1 MYWIKKR
8 YSGYLVPF
16 ILLLVLVSCQSVRER
31 KNEVGKPNILFAIA
45 DDQSYPHTGVY
56 GFRGISTPG
65 FDRVASNGVLFT
77 NAFVAAPQCS
87 PSRAAILTGK
97 NIWEIE
103 EAGTHG
109 SSFPKKF
116 EVFTDLLESAGY
128 ELGFTG
134 KPWGPG
140 NYEIE
145 GWIRNPV
152 GPEYNEKVLEAIP
165 ATGINPR
172 DYAGNFA
179 SFLSKKPSDKPFF
192 FWYGGHEPHRGYEAG
207 SGAKAGKSFEDIQLP
222 AFLPDDSVT
231 RNDVLDYALEI
242 EYFDSH
248 LHKILNLLKEKGE
261 LSNTLVVVTA
271 DNGMP
276 FPYAKANLQEYGT
289 HVPLAISW
297 PDGIKTTKKTDELVS
312 MIDLAP
318 TFLEIAGLPP
328 VAEMT
333 GKSMTSILFSRQ
345 PDTPHRDFVLTGR
358 ERHTHAR
365 PDNLG
370 YPARAIRTKN
380 YLFIKNYKPD
390 RWPVGDPVP
399 ENKANDLRSNTEGYK
414 RLYPGYHDIDGSPSK
429 KFMMDNKD
437 EEMVKQFFRN
447 AFLKRPAEQLYDI
460 SVDPEC
466 TNDLSGNPEYAQ
478 VKKELRNKLDGALR
492 KQGDPRMHGS
502 EIFDSY
508 PRYSPMRNFEGF
520 NSRGAYNPDYSD

>member
-1 MYWIKKR
+1 MYPKSKTHP
-8 YSGYLVPF
+8 GYLLPVIF
-16 ILLLVLVSCQSVRER
+16 IFAIVSCQPAKES
-31 KNEVGKPNILFAIA
+31 KNKEGRPNILFAIA

-56 GFRGISTPG
+56 GFKGISTPG
-65 FDRVASNGVLFT
+65 FDQVANNGVLFT

-116 EVFTDLLESAGY
+116 EVFTDLLESVGY

-145 GWIRNPV
+145 GWTRNPV
-152 GPEYNEKVLEAIP
+152 GPEYNEKSLESVP
-165 ATGINPR
+165 ASGINPR

-179 SFLSKKPSDKPFF
+179 SFLSKKPSNKPFF
-192 FWYGGHEPHRGYEAG
+192 FWYGGHEPHRIYEAG
-207 SGAKAGKSFEDIQLP
+207 SGVRAGKSFVDGQLP

-231 RNDVLDYALEI
+231 RNDVLDYTLEI

-248 LHKILNLLKEKGE
+248 LGKILNLLKEKGE

-276 FPYAKANLQEYGT
+276 FPYAKANLQEFGT

-297 PDGIKTTKKTDELVS
+297 PDGIKNTKKTDELVS

-318 TFLEIAGLPP
+318 TFLEIAGIQAVP
-328 VAEMT
+328 EMT
-333 GKSMTSILFSRQ
+333 GKSITPILLSGQ
-345 PDTPHRDFVLTGR
+345 TDIQHRDFVLTGR

-370 YPARAIRTKN
+370 YPARAIRTKD
-380 YLFIKNYKPD
+380 YLFVKNYKPD
-390 RWPVGDPVP
+390 RWPIGDPVP
-399 ENKANDLRSNTEGYK
+399 KNEVNDIRNSTEGFK
-414 RLYPGYHDIDGSPSK
+414 GLYPGYHDIDGSPSK
-429 KFMMDNKD
+429 TFMMDNKD
-437 EEMVKQFFRN
+437 TEIVKQLFRN
-447 AFLKRPAEQLYDI
+447 AFLKRPSEQLYDI
-460 SVDPEC
+460 KEDPEC
-466 TNDLSGNPEYAQ
+466 IHDLSGNPEYDYIRN
-478 VKKELRNKLDGALR
+478 ELRTRLDEELT
-492 KQGDPRMHGS
+492 KQRDPRMSGS
-502 EIFDSY
+502 GVFDSY
-508 PRYSPMRNFEGF
+508 PRYSSMRNFEGF
-520 NSRGAYNPDYSD
+520 NSRGEYNPVFKD